1 MSVFGERRSTLRTS
15 SRTRCRPRLESLEDR
30 RLLAVTV
37 NTFDDIVDPNDSLV
51 SLREAV
57 QISESTPGTDVIKL
71 PSGHYHLS

>member
-1 MSVFGERRSTLRTS
+1 M
-15 SRTRCRPRLESLEDR
+15 ESLEDR